1 MRVIEQLEGVFLNA
15 SVWESMVF
23 PARVRDYQPSM
34 LDELISSSDVVWVGS
49 KASGSNAK
57 EAGEIAFYPAG
68 SLLLNQPESA
78 VDKLN
83 DNETLTMPDAVLTAL
98 SGGGAFPIQLLSAVT
113 KTIWLEHAEAQ
124 VNPETGEI
132 IFPAWGERQF
142 EEALWSLVWQGKMTN
157 SSFAPVRA
165 LLHGGKTVRAPR
177 RAARR
182 RVTMRPPTPLA
193 LSGLWSA
200 VSCGD
205 GRTVMPNKPLDGVI
219 EPGMLENSDTGI
231 GMAHTASVEER
242 ELALIDALLDRYG
255 VIAAPLV
262 DKERIAGGFSA
273 LYPVLKR
280 MEEHGT
286 LVRGMFVK
294 GFGAAQFAER
304 DTVDAL
310 RSDTQWHSQSCV
322 ALDVIDPANLTGSA
336 IAWPEQD
343 YLKPARR
350 SGSIIVLKQGE
361 PVLFSV
367 PKSHK
372 IVSFTADETILRPS
386 CAELAYVLQR
396 QPSGS
401 ISFSE
406 MNGTSLKARNEYRQI
421 LYAAGFVD
429 SPQGMKLYC

>member
-1 MRVIEQLEGVFLNA
+1 
-15 SVWESMVF
+15 
-23 PARVRDYQPSM
+23 
-34 LDELISSSDVVWVGS
+34 
-49 KASGSNAK
+49 
-57 EAGEIAFYPAG
+57 
-68 SLLLNQPESA
+68 
-78 VDKLN
+78 
-83 DNETLTMPDAVLTAL
+83 
-98 SGGGAFPIQLLSAVT
+98 
-113 KTIWLEHAEAQ
+113 
-124 VNPETGEI
+124 
-132 IFPAWGERQF
+132 
-142 EEALWSLVWQGKMTN
+142 
-157 SSFAPVRA
+157 
-165 LLHGGKTVRAPR
+165 
-177 RAARR
+177 
-182 RVTMRPPTPLA
+182 
-193 LSGLWSA
+193 
-200 VSCGD
+200 
-205 GRTVMPNKPLDGVI
+205 MPNKPLDGVI

-401 ISFSE
+401 ISFRE

>member
-1 MRVIEQLEGVFLNA
+1 M
-15 SVWESMVF
+15 
-23 PARVRDYQPSM
+23 
-34 LDELISSSDVVWVGS
+34 
-49 KASGSNAK
+49 
-57 EAGEIAFYPAG
+57 
-68 SLLLNQPESA
+68 
-78 VDKLN
+78 
-83 DNETLTMPDAVLTAL
+83 
-98 SGGGAFPIQLLSAVT
+98 
-113 KTIWLEHAEAQ
+113 
-124 VNPETGEI
+124 
-132 IFPAWGERQF
+132 
-142 EEALWSLVWQGKMTN
+142 
-157 SSFAPVRA
+157 
-165 LLHGGKTVRAPR
+165 
-177 RAARR
+177 
-182 RVTMRPPTPLA
+182 
-193 LSGLWSA
+193 
-200 VSCGD
+200 
-205 GRTVMPNKPLDGVI
+205 
-219 EPGMLENSDTGI
+219 
-231 GMAHTASVEER
+231 
-242 ELALIDALLDRYG
+242 
-255 VIAAPLV
+255 IAAPLV

-322 ALDVIDPANLTGSA
+322 ALDVTDPANLTGSA

-350 SGSIIVLKQGE
+350 SGAIIVLKQGE
-361 PVLFSV
+361 PVLLSV

-396 QPSGS
+396 QPGGS

-429 SPQGMKLYC
+429 SPQGMKL

>member
-1 MRVIEQLEGVFLNA
+1 M
-15 SVWESMVF
+15 
-23 PARVRDYQPSM
+23 RDYQPSM

-231 GMAHTASVEER
+231 DMAHTASVEER
-242 ELALIDALLDRYG
+242 ELALIDSLLDRYG

-262 DKERIAGGFSA
+262 DKERIAGRFFSA
-273 LYPVLKR
+273 LS
-280 MEEHGT
+280 GT
-286 LVRGMFVK
+286 QTNGRTWHTGPRHVRERFWRGTIR
-294 GFGAAQFAER
+294 GTRHRRRAAQRHAM
-304 DTVDAL
+304 AQSIL
-310 RSDTQWHSQSCV
+310 RC
-322 ALDVIDPANLTGSA
+322 
-336 IAWPEQD
+336 
-343 YLKPARR
+343 ARR
-350 SGSIIVLKQGE
+350 DRSRQSHWFRNRLARTGLPQTGTQIRFHHCAQTRRTGTVLRAKK
-361 PVLFSV
+361 P
-367 PKSHK
+367 
-372 IVSFTADETILRPS
+372 
-386 CAELAYVLQR
+386 
-396 QPSGS
+396 
-401 ISFSE
+401 
-406 MNGTSLKARNEYRQI
+406 
-421 LYAAGFVD
+421 
-429 SPQGMKLYC
+429 